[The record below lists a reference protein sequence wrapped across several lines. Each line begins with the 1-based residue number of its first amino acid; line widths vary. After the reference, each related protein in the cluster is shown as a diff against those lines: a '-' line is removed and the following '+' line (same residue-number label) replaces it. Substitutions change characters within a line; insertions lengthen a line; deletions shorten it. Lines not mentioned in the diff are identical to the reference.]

1 MNSLKIV
8 GLFMTLICLS
18 SGLAHAR
25 KPAVLPV
32 TSISIDDYKDV
43 PPSEAKGYN
52 WANKDTVKTPT
63 AKKPVARTPAIQRYD
78 FNQSN
83 TSGPS
88 IPVIAFLVLMFGL
101 PMALWWGIMKGLD
114 QPEELDNDSS
124 GSEVVDLNSER
135 AKRESNSD
143 NDDDDFHFP
152 KAG

>member
-18 SGLAHAR
+18 SGVAHAR

-32 TSISIDDYKDV
+32 TSISIDQYNDV
-43 PPSEAKGYN
+43 PPSKAKGYDWN
-52 WANKDTVKTPT
+52 NNKNAVKTIT
-63 AKKPVARTPAIQRYD
+63 TKKPVARTPAIQRYD
-78 FNQSN
+78 FNQTK

-88 IPVIAFLVLMFGL
+88 IPVIAFLILMFGL

-114 QPEELDNDSS
+114 QPEETNNAEDV
-124 GSEVVDLNSER
+124 GSVVDLKSER

-143 NDDDDFHFP
+143 NDDDINYP